1 MGVLRQAEIGCWFL
15 FDCLKKDSL
24 KTMVRHAGS
33 AKQTISSVEGSL
45 STFAPESNS
54 CAERET
60 EVITQASKMRSLRS
74 LDLVLLS
81 LINWNNLS
89 DLTCLVTF

>member
-33 AKQTISSVEGSL
+33 AKQSISSVEGSL
-45 STFAPESNS
+45 STFFEPESNS

-60 EVITQASKMRSLRS
+60 EVITQASKMMSLGS

-81 LINWNNLS
+81 LIN
-89 DLTCLVTF
+89 